1 MPGGLD
7 VVRVNFTAH
16 QVEALDV
23 AGDGDGAAAK
33 VRVKNALAR
42 LRVVLKEPAVE
53 GYGLGCRVFRHLIAH
68 EAVVG
73 VLEYRGHLIER
84 CPRQFDLREVRYT
97 KTLVPYQRTAMRRQ
111 VEVVSAPHD
120 LMIRDATQ
128 LVEVS
133 RIRSGVPSGG
143 SRL

>member
-53 GYGLGCRVFRHLIAH
+53 GDGLLANMNTVVMDAAFGVDLRVSVHGCPSQFTVCQCVH
-68 EAVVG
+68 V
-73 VLEYRGHLIER
+73 GHLVPHNPATGR
-84 CPRQFDLREVRYT
+84 GQFIREV
-97 KTLVPYQRTAMRRQ
+97 VP
-111 VEVVSAPHD
+111 APD
-120 LMIRDATQ
+120 YL
-128 LVEVS
+128 S
-133 RIRSGVPSGG
+133 
-143 SRL
+143 